1 MPRRAAKYE
10 STHETHRARSAKYE
24 PQITHQTHRVLN
36 AFLSDPTQELCG
48 SDLLDRVGLA
58 SGTLYPILMRLEEAK
73 WLKSCPED
81 VDPSRVGRPRRRF
94 YRLTSTGLQRAQA
107 LRAEFL
113 GVLA

>member
-1 MPRRAAKYE
+1 MGKRALKRELA
-10 STHETHRARSAKYE
+10 HEAQRARSARYE

-36 AFLSDPTQELCG
+36 AFLADPTQELCG

-73 WLKSCPED
+73 WLKSRPED

-94 YRLTSTGLQRAQA
+94 YQLTSAGL
-107 LRAEFL
+107 
-113 GVLA
+113 